1 MRATDQ
7 VQEKTSPYEFDF
19 SGGALCLDFCNS
31 VGDRPRYRQEH
42 LKSYEDLLNWT
53 CQAALLD
60 AERIARLAA
69 EARRHPRPAA
79 KAFAEAIE
87 LRESLY
93 RIFSTLASGKPP
105 ARRDLATVNR
115 QLSVAMQ
122 HLEVAAEDGSFRWS
136 WCGPAAA
143 LDQMLWP
150 VVYSAAEL
158 LITEDRVEFR
168 ECASDRCSWLF
179 LDQSRTRR
187 RKWCDMS
194 TCGNRA
200 KARRHYERQKRR
212 AAATAKGKK
221 AAGGQ
226 GRRKRA

>member
-7 VQEKTSPYEFDF
+7 AREKTVPHEFDF
-19 SGGALCLDFCNS
+19 SGGALFLDFCNS

-42 LKSYEDLLNWT
+42 LRSYEDLLNWT
-53 CQAALLD
+53 RQAALLD
-60 AERIARLAA
+60 AEQIARLGS
-69 EARRHPRPAA
+69 EARRHPRRAA
-79 KAFAEAIE
+79 TAFAEAIE

-93 RIFSTLASGKPP
+93 RIFSALASDKPP
-105 ARRDLATVNR
+105 ARRDVATLNR
-115 QLSVAMQ
+115 SLSVALQ
-122 HLEVAAEDGSFRWS
+122 RLEVASEDGSFRWS
-136 WCGPAAA
+136 WSGPVAA

-150 VVYSAAEL
+150 VVYSAAES
-158 LITEDRVEFR
+158 LIAEDRGEFR

-212 AAATAKGKK
+212 AAAAAKGKK
-221 AAGGQ
+221 AAAGS
-226 GRRKRA
+226 KR

>member
-1 MRATDQ
+1 MRATDEA
-7 VQEKTSPYEFDF
+7 QERTSPYEFDF

-42 LKSYEDLLNWT
+42 LRSYEDLLNWT
-53 CQAALLD
+53 HQAALLD
-60 AERIARLAA
+60 AEQIARLAT
-69 EARRHPRPAA
+69 EARRHPRRAA
-79 KAFAEAIE
+79 TTFAEAIE
-87 LRESLY
+87 LRESLFH
-93 RIFSTLASGKPP
+93 IFSALASGKPP
-105 ARRDLATVNR
+105 ARRDLATLNR
-115 QLSVAMQ
+115 RLPVAMQ

-136 WCGPAAA
+136 WSAPTTA

-150 VVYSAAEL
+150 VVHSAAEL
-158 LITEDRVEFR
+158 LIAEDRAEFR

-200 KARRHYERQKRR
+200 KARRHYERQKLR
-212 AAATAKGKK
+212 AAVRKGNK
-221 AAGGQ
+221 AASGPE
-226 GRRKRA
+226 R

>member
-1 MRATDQ
+1 MEATEQ
-7 VQEKTSPYEFDF
+7 AQEPTSPYEFDF

-31 VGDRPRYRQEH
+31 VGDRPRYEQEH
-42 LKSYEDLLNWT
+42 LQCYEDLLNWAH
-53 CQAALLD
+53 QAALLD
-60 AERIARLAA
+60 AERIARLAS
-69 EARRHPRPAA
+69 EGRRHPRRVA

-93 RIFSTLASGKPP
+93 RIFSALASGEPP
-105 ARRDLATVNR
+105 PRRDLATFNR
-115 QLSVAMQ
+115 SLSVALQ
-122 HLEVAAEDGSFRWS
+122 HLEVTAEDGGFRWS
-136 WCGPAAA
+136 WSGPAAA

-158 LITEDRVEFR
+158 LIAEDRVEFR

-212 AAATAKGKK
+212 SAAGKAKRK
-221 AAGGQ
+221 AAD
-226 GRRKRA
+226 RER